1 VTIRGQFL
9 YILKALPVCSCLHY
23 YISIHER
30 ANKKTVA
37 FGDFFEF
44 KASKNVVLPKSCQ
57 FLVRT
62 RLANLKKNCLFDIF
76 LSMII
81 AL

>member
-1 VTIRGQFL
+1 MTIRGRFL

-23 YISIHER
+23 YLSIHER

-37 FGDFFEF
+37 FGDFVEF
-44 KASKNVVLPKSCQ
+44 KASKNVVLPKPCQ

-62 RLANLKKNCLFDIF
+62 PLANLKNK
-76 LSMII
+76 LSI
-81 AL
+81 